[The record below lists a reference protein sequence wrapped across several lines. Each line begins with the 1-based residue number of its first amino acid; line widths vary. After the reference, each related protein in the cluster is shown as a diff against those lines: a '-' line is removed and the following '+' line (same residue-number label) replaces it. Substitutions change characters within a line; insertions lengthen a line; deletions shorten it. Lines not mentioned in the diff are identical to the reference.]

1 MPNVPFSDAFLR
13 SIAPPPTGQIDYW
26 DASFSGGCFG
36 CRVSQGGAKTFVL
49 KKDNRRQSLGR
60 FPHISLARAREAA
73 RVLLAERTLGR
84 VRPHAVPYTIAVE
97 RFIEDKRRN
106 RRPKTCVEYER
117 LLRRLKFPSALCEIT
132 HHEAQR
138 QLGRVTAPSE
148 YNHALVV
155 AKVFFNWCRKRHLIE
170 HNPLD
175 GLSQNS
181 TKTRDRVLTTCE
193 IKRVWETAHDL
204 GKFGIIVRLLILTGQ
219 RRGEVA
225 ALRPA
230 FFKDRIC
237 TLPESVTKNKREHSF
252 PIGDLSASVLPPLN
266 NLQPDG
272 LLFPARGKPE
282 HPFNGWS
289 KSKRQLDAQ
298 SRVQQWTLHDLRR
311 TFRTIHAKIGTPP
324 HIAERLIN
332 HVAGVASDVQQIYDR
347 HRYLDE
353 MRDAVQRYE
362 AHLVEILT

>member
-252 PIGDLSASVLPPLN
+252 PIGDLSASVLP
-266 NLQPDG
+266 
-272 LLFPARGKPE
+272 LLITSSRTAFFFLRAVNPSTRLTAGQKVRDSWMRNPVSNSGRSTTSGARSAPSTLRLARR
-282 HPFNGWS
+282 PISPSVSSTTSPVSPRTFS
-289 KSKRQLDAQ
+289 KSTTA
-298 SRVQQWTLHDLRR
+298 
-311 TFRTIHAKIGTPP
+311 
-324 HIAERLIN
+324 IATSTRC
-332 HVAGVASDVQQIYDR
+332 AMPCSD
-347 HRYLDE
+347 
-353 MRDAVQRYE
+353 
-362 AHLVEILT
+362 TKPTS